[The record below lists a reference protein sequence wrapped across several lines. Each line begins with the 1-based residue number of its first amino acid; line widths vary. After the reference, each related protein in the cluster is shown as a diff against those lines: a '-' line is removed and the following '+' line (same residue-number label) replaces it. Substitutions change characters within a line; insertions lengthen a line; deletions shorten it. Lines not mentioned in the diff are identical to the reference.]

1 MQTTGPIAQI
11 RHAVRSP
18 GAALLGATL
27 GGIIPVAVYDLAHAR
42 EVVGWTDL
50 PIFRSLGTPSMVLVL
65 GGLLFS
71 AKTVYQWATAAF
83 ADRAKAAG
91 FVVML
96 EGTLLFSTNSVLA
109 HVMLGY
115 LVAINAIA
123 TACLLARRDQS
134 ERIEVVSVQQ
144 VESETAVETV
154 PELPATVPSA
164 PVLAAPEETADPSV
178 VIRLPTDR
186 QTGDHLADAELYSR
200 ALAHLETVDA
210 ISISAMRK
218 ACNIGYDKAVS
229 LLARLEADGVIGP
242 EGPGKRRPVLPTA
255 VTAAE

>member
-1 MQTTGPIAQI
+1 MQTTPGPIAQI

-42 EVVGWTDL
+42 EVVSWTDL

-65 GGLLFS
+65 GGLMFS
-71 AKTVYQWATAAF
+71 AKTVYQWAAAAF

-96 EGTLLFSTNSVLA
+96 EGTLLFSTNSTLA

-115 LVAINAIA
+115 LVVINAIA

-134 ERIEVVSVQQ
+134 DRIEVVPADRETGPELAVIAPSLPAAAP
-144 VESETAVETV
+144 SETAAEQST
-154 PELPATVPSA
+154 
-164 PVLAAPEETADPSV
+164 

-186 QTGDHLADAELYSR
+186 RTGDHLADAELYSR
-200 ALAHLETVDA
+200 ALAHLETVNA

-242 EGPGKRRPVLPTA
+242 EGPGKRRPVLAATA
-255 VTAAE
+255 TAAE